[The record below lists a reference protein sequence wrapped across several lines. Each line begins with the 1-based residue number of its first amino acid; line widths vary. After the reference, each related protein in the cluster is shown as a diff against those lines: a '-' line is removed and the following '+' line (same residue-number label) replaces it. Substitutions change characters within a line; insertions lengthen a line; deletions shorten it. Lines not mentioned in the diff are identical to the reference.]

1 MKKYIIIVFLVLS
14 TFGCETQYKLKINKD
29 LSVNEEMIGLEDEE
43 FYAKYNNKS
52 KTWVV
57 DALIWN
63 ARSILNN
70 NNYQYTYEEQGNLY
84 GEKINKTFKNI
95 DEYIDND
102 EAYMQLYNTFEHSN
116 ENGVITFNFKERLPV
131 NLDSLTRYN
140 IERADVT
147 ITIPFKVIEHNAD
160 KVDSIN
166 NEYTWNIIKEDNK
179 EIYVK
184 FDTNKPLKDKV
195 DYFIY
200 IVIFIVVIVLLI
212 FLSKLN
218 KKRKETNE
226 F

>member
-1 MKKYIIIVFLVLS
+1 M
-14 TFGCETQYKLKINKD
+14 
-29 LSVNEEMIGLEDEE
+29 
-43 FYAKYNNKS
+43 
-52 KTWVV
+52 
-57 DALIWN
+57 
-63 ARSILNN
+63 
-70 NNYQYTYEEQGNLY
+70 
-84 GEKINKTFKNI
+84 NI
-95 DEYIDND
+95 YND

-218 KKRKETNE
+218 KKCKETNE